1 LGVRFIFVRGK
12 ELSGVMTTGRRKLAM
27 VGLAIA
33 MLLTGLALATSAA
46 GSDEPPAT
54 TANLEFV
61 PTGSMNVI
69 RNRLVAAPLPDGSV
83 LVAGGEDMNPWSSA
97 EIYDPATGS
106 FSGLGLGALTEP
118 LEEAVA
124 APLPDGRVLIAGGD
138 SPPNGGFVKGAELF
152 DPATRTFS
160 DAGVGSLSNAR
171 GAPAAAA
178 LPNGDVLIVGGFDGR
193 DLLPTA
199 EVFDPKTLRF
209 SSQGIGSM
217 SIGRWGPIAA
227 PLPDG
232 KVLVA
237 GGVTRAGISASA
249 ELFDPS
255 TGQFSSAGL
264 GQMTSP
270 RAFAMAAPLLN
281 GDVLIAGGIDSNDG
295 DPIASAELFD
305 PSTGQF
311 SSNGVGPLSTGRMQA
326 GAAPLPDGDVL
337 IAGGS
342 GANGELSTAEVFN
355 VSAGTV
361 PSASPAG
368 MPPPSPTGSSP
379 GLSSQLVL
387 HIFRY
392 ERHRVRR
399 AVAARAV
406 RRRIIIATRYIP
418 SSPIFTPTRASAILT
433 RGRHVYA
440 TGSAGLARLVL
451 NSRHGL
457 APGDY
462 SLALRHRS
470 GRHWLTAHVRLVL
483 GS

>member
-1 LGVRFIFVRGK
+1 
-12 ELSGVMTTGRRKLAM
+12 M

-54 TANLEFV
+54 TAHLEFV

-160 DAGVGSLSNAR
+160 DAGVGAMSDAR
-171 GAPAAAA
+171 GAPAAAS

-199 EVFDPKTLRF
+199 EVFDPRTLQF

-255 TGQFSSAGL
+255 TGKFSSAGL

-270 RAFAMAAPLLN
+270 RAFAMAAPLPN
-281 GDVLIAGGIDSNDG
+281 GDVVIAGGIDSNDG
-295 DPIASAELFD
+295 DPTASAELFD
-305 PSTGQF
+305 PTTGQF
-311 SSNGVGPLSTGRMQA
+311 SSDGVGPLTTGRMQA

-342 GANGELSTAEVFN
+342 GSGGELSSAEVFD
-355 VSAGTV
+355 VSGDPV
-361 PSASPAG
+361 LSAPPGG
-368 MPPPSPTGSSP
+368 MPPPPPTDSRP
-379 GLSSQLVL
+379 ALSSHVVL
-387 HIFRY
+387 HIVRY
-392 ERHRVRR
+392 VRHRVRT
-399 AVAARAV
+399 AIAARFI
-406 RRRIIIATRYIP
+406 RRRVLVATRYIP
-418 SSPIFTPTRASAILT
+418 STPIFTPTRADAILT
-433 RGRHVYA
+433 RGPHVSA
-440 TGSAGLARLVL
+440 TGTARLAKLVVS
-451 NSRHGL
+451 SRHGL
-457 APGDY
+457 APGSY